1 MYKLG
6 REGVDRHEG
15 ENEREMKEIE
25 GEIRESKQ
33 VWGDFHSMF
42 RFSSNRRSSVRGKST
57 YIFISL
63 AL

>member
-1 MYKLG
+1 M
-6 REGVDRHEG
+6 RERMR
-15 ENEREMKEIE
+15 EREIKEIE

-42 RFSSNRRSSVRGKST
+42 RFSSNRRSSVRSKST
-57 YIFISL
+57 YIFMSL